1 MSKSVIRAIVIIVG
15 VLSFAGL
22 ALLFNKWWIA
32 LVGLAFMIY
41 EGE

>member
-1 MSKSVIRAIVIIVG
+1 MSKAVLRATVIIIG

-22 ALLFNKWWIA
+22 ALFFDKWWIA